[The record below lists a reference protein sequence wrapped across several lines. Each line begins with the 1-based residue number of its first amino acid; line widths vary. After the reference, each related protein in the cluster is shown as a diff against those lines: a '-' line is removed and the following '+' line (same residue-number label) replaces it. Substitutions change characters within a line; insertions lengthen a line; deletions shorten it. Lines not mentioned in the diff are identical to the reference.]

1 MVDLS
6 AAFDMVDHNILLKKL
21 EQFGLDSKARVP
33 CYMDACHHPWALCVG
48 YHKAPRPLLN
58 ITYAND
64 IPGLAR
70 SHTVSCTEPAPYCHG
85 CGGTVCS
92 VDNSTYSLAGTDPVA
107 LSRAVSRH
115 ISPTLS
121 AFLAL
126 SPSTNHASTKLLLRE
141 HMSREGF
148 DHFGLSVSLNRSG
161 SLAFCF
167 AASFLHPSCCL
178 FASLSWSSHTEHTG
192 VPN

>member
-6 AAFDMVDHNILLKKL
+6 AAFDMADHDILLKKL
-21 EQFGLDSKARVP
+21 EQFGLDSKPIAWMESYLSGRSQSVL
-33 CYMDACHHPWALCVG
+33 Y
-48 YHKAPRPLLN
+48 
-58 ITYAND
+58 
-64 IPGLAR
+64 
-70 SHTVSCTEPAPYCHG
+70 SHTVSCTEPYCHG
-85 CGGTVCS
+85 CGGTGCY
-92 VDNSTYSLAGTDPVA
+92 VDDSTFSLAGTDPVA
-107 LSRAVSRH
+107 LSRAVSRQ